1 MRPADLVRGKPRG
14 RLWLVVPL
22 LLALALPAPAALAHG
37 RPAHARHSTTADR
50 LLQRGVVSW
59 HARALTTV
67 RRAGRR
73 VRVEAHL
80 DRHVARLPRRP
91 LGARASTVGADMAA
105 TWCGEET
112 PTDRPNTLNTA
123 PQIKVV
129 YAHPSDVPSRL
140 AAYGDLIQAASRTAA
155 EVVEARAGG
164 SRTVRF
170 DMGSSCGN
178 QYLDIASVTLP
189 ETKAWYQEHQQVDTA
204 AIRAQLGLPVGEVNM
219 VVWADE
225 IGTGQQPLGV
235 GQTYLDDRAGNVN
248 VNNYGGRDAL
258 IIGRGKTYFFD
269 DAPASAWQPASVAL
283 HELTH
288 TLGAVQNGAP
298 HSSKAGHC
306 TDEWDIMCYA
316 DGSPTNP
323 LDGSALTLSCAG
335 SPSAEV
341 YDCGGDDYFNVDPT
355 PGSWL
360 AGHWNVAFSP
370 FLCAA
375 SSCFATLHPPTVAP
389 VPASAAP
396 DLYEPVTIDASAV
409 TDDGPAPRIEWDVP
423 EALEAS
429 TSADGHVLTA
439 TWDHP
444 GVQNVGI
451 YLTDSDGNLTR
462 AIVPVTVTNRPPS
475 ARISAPSAAV
485 AGSEVLL
492 TASDADHRPVARYR
506 WDLDGLPGFELDTGA
521 NAWAT
526 TTFAAAGAQTVGV
539 QLTDSGGAVAEARAT
554 IAVSTPADPPAGVVI
569 KPKPS
574 LDLRL
579 RSSRLTRAGLRR
591 GPVVLRVRSS
601 AAGRLALRAGTRRDG
616 AHPLVRRTV
625 VLRAGRWVTVH
636 LRLPRRARALRTA
649 RVLRI
654 AGTTSTGA
662 SRVLTVRVR

>member
-1 MRPADLVRGKPRG
+1 MPRG
-14 RLWLVVPL
+14 RLWPVVTL

-37 RPAHARHSTTADR
+37 GSADAHHSRAADR
-50 LLQRGVVSW
+50 LLQRGIVTW
-59 HARALTTV
+59 RAPALTTV
-67 RRAGRR
+67 RRGGRR

-80 DRHVARLPRRP
+80 DRHVVRLPRRLP
-91 LGARASTVGADMAA
+91 QARTSTVTADMAT
-105 TWCGEET
+105 TWCGDDT
-112 PTDRPNTLNTA
+112 AVDRPNTLNTA

-140 AAYGDLIQAASRTAA
+140 GTAYGDLIQAASRTAA
-155 EVVEARAGG
+155 QVVEARAGG

-178 QYLDIASVTLP
+178 RYLDIADVALP
-189 ETKAWYQEHQQVDTA
+189 ETKAWYQEHQQVDTG
-204 AIRAQLGLPVGEVNM
+204 AIRAALGLPVGEVNM
-219 VVWADE
+219 IVWADE
-225 IGTGQQPLGV
+225 IGTANEPLGV
-235 GQTYLDDRAGNVN
+235 AQTYLDDRAGNVN

-258 IIGRGKTYFFD
+258 IIGRGKAYFFD
-269 DAPASAWQPASVAL
+269 DAPASSWEPASVSL

-323 LDGSALTLSCAG
+323 VDGSGLTLACPG
-335 SPSAEV
+335 SASAEV
-341 YDCGGDDYFNVDPT
+341 YDCGGDDYFNVSPA

-360 AGHWNVAFSP
+360 ASHWNVAFSP

-375 SSCFATLHPPTVAP
+375 SSCFATLHPPTVSP
-389 VPASAAP
+389 TPASAAP

-409 TDDGPAPRIEWDVP
+409 TDDGPAPRVEWDVP
-423 EALEAS
+423 EALQAS
-429 TSADGHVLTA
+429 TSAGGHVLTA
-439 TWDHP
+439 TWDHA
-444 GVQNVGI
+444 GLQNVGI
-451 YLTDSDGNLTR
+451 YVTDSDGNLTR
-462 AIVPVTVTNRPPS
+462 VIVPVTVTNRPPS
-475 ARISAPSAAV
+475 ARLTAPSAAA

-492 TASDADHRPVARYR
+492 TAADADHRPVARYR

-526 TTFAAAGAQTVGV
+526 TSFAAAGARTVGV

-554 IAVSTPADPPAGVVI
+554 IAVGAPADQPAGEGA
-569 KPKPS
+569 KAKPS

-579 RSSRLTRAGLRR
+579 GTVRVTRAGLRR
-591 GPVVLRVRSS
+591 GPVLLLVRSS

-616 AHPLVRRTV
+616 LRPLVRRTV
-625 VLRAGRWVTVH
+625 VLSAGEWVTVR
-636 LRLPRRARALRTA
+636 LRLPSHARALRTA

-662 SRVLTVRVR
+662 SRVLTVPVR

>member
-1 MRPADLVRGKPRG
+1 VRPADLVRGLPRDHLG
-14 RLWLVVPL
+14 LVVTL
-22 LLALALPAPAALAHG
+22 LLVFALPAPAALAHG
-37 RPAHARHSTTADR
+37 GHDHRTRAADR
-50 LLQRGVVSW
+50 LLQRGVVTW
-59 HARALTTV
+59 RAPALTTV
-67 RRAGRR
+67 RRGGRR
-73 VRVEAHL
+73 VRVEEHL
-80 DRHVARLPRRP
+80 DRRVGRLPRRP

-105 TWCGEET
+105 GWCGEET
-112 PTDRPNTLNTA
+112 ETDRPNTLNSA

-140 AAYGDLIQAASRTAA
+140 ATYGGLIQAASRTAA

-225 IGTGQQPLGV
+225 IGTGDQPLGV
-235 GQTYLDDRAGNVN
+235 GQTYLDDRPGDVN
-248 VNNYGGRDAL
+248 VNNDGGRDAL
-258 IIGRGKTYFFD
+258 IIGRGKAYFFD
-269 DAPASAWQPASVAL
+269 DAPASSWEPASVAL
-283 HELTH
+283 HEVTH

-323 LDGSALTLSCAG
+323 VNGSALTLSCPG

-341 YDCGGDDYFNVDPT
+341 YDCGGDDYFNVSPT

-370 FLCAA
+370 FLCPA
-375 SSCFATLHPPTVAP
+375 SSCFATLHPPTVTP
-389 VPASAAP
+389 TPTSASP
-396 DLYEPVTIDASAV
+396 DLYEAVRIDASDV

-423 EALEAS
+423 DASDAS

-439 TWDHP
+439 TWDHA
-444 GVQNVGI
+444 GVENVGV
-451 YLTDSDGNLTR
+451 YVTDSDGNLAR
-462 AIVPVTVTNRPPS
+462 AIVPVTVTNRPPA
-475 ARISAPSAAV
+475 ARITAPGSAA

-492 TASDADHRPVARYR
+492 TAGDADHRPVARYR
-506 WDLDGLPGFELDTGA
+506 WDLDGVPGFELDTGA

-526 TTFAAAGAQTVGV
+526 TTFAAAGARTVGV

-554 IAVSTPADPPAGVVI
+554 IAVSAAVDPPGGAVPA
-569 KPKPS
+569 PKPS

-579 RSSRLTRAGLRR
+579 GSSHVTRTGLRR
-591 GPVVLRVRSS
+591 GPVLLLVRSS
-601 AAGRLALRAGTRRDG
+601 AAGRVALRVGTRRDG
-616 AHPLVRRTV
+616 ARPLLRRTV
-625 VLRAGRWVTVH
+625 VLHAGRWVTVR
-636 LRLPRRARALRTA
+636 LRLPRRARALRSA

-662 SRVLTVRVR
+662 SRVLTVPVR